1 MSTRSKMNQ
10 KGCLMLQPP
19 HMTPEGLRGATPKW
33 YDNNVISFRRTEVLS
48 CVRPIS
54 FLLAHCLLCY
64 HWSPCIHV
72 PGPCI
77 GSSATCSREST
88 YPLALLRPPAREPRW
103 TSLGYVDDPV
113 EIEKNGLLNSHSV
126 SAINPLA
133 CVFLLLLPAVWCVA
147 LLPQTAIVYY
157 ALIIINRLKNVRC
170 EYNRLNG

>member
-64 HWSPCIHV
+64 HRSPCIHV

-88 YPLALLRPPAREPRW
+88 CPLALLRPPAREPRW

-113 EIEKNGLLNSHSV
+113 EIEKNGLLNSQCECNQSSCLCV
-126 SAINPLA
+126 PLTPA
-133 CVFLLLLPAVWCVA
+133 CCVVCGLA
-147 LLPQTAIVYY
+147 SPNCDCVCTYH
-157 ALIIINRLKNVRC
+157 NK
-170 EYNRLNG
+170 